1 MNTGKEVEVVKGDLL
16 DLDAKLVVELALGS
30 ALSTRDGVNEVGASL
45 AGDAER
51 VRAAG
56 VGPHVGERNLLGGSL
71 LEEEL
76 VLVVEEE
83 DGKGAVKEALVDVG
97 HQVAWRILV
106 SYTFCNF

>member
-1 MNTGKEVEVVKGDLL
+1 MSGNVIFSV
-16 DLDAKLVVELALGS
+16 
-30 ALSTRDGVNEVGASL
+30 
-45 AGDAER
+45 
-51 VRAAG
+51 
-56 VGPHVGERNLLGGSL
+56 